1 MLIQLKHETADELT
15 QQNIGKKLQI
25 ILGKTNVSSSVIR
38 GVIGSS
44 FVIILSSQKEADS
57 IIKRLS

>member
-1 MLIQLKHETADELT
+1 MLIQLKHEAADELT